1 MHPTSRGPV
10 SGGSDAR
17 LLAALRAG
25 AQPPRPPHPSHP
37 SGSDLVPGATSPA
50 GAVPLS
56 GADPFAV
63 AALMDR
69 HWQPVHDYVS
79 LFAPPSASG
88 RSAALVTAAAFAEAL
103 EELRRHEPGAG
114 GGTRGGT
121 GSGAGAGAGEGAGA
135 GAGAGYDGAL
145 RVAFLTAAGRVLRR
159 WAGDG
164 RVAAL
169 LPGVRRPAGPADDRR
184 LVALA
189 FRSLPAPA
197 QVLLWHREVEGEG
210 LSIPAALL
218 GTDPRDAA
226 ERLGE
231 ARELLRARCVSA
243 HHELAPDAEC
253 RHYGRLLDISLRRTG
268 PLIPDIR
275 RHLAGCAHC
284 RYAAEQLRQF
294 DGRLPLLLAE
304 AVLGEGAGRYVDS
317 RPARRRLRGGME
329 GGRGRR
335 AARRS
340 RALGGRLA
348 AWVRRVLGG
357 RLAAWVR
364 RAGLRVPG
372 GGFRGAVAPGAGGGY
387 GATRPAGGPGPA
399 PGRGGAT
406 RVPVVAVAAAGLA
419 GALVLTALAAALWPG
434 GGDAEP
440 SGRRAPGAGA
450 SVPGAAG
457 GPVPVGSQASVPA
470 GSGPAV
476 PGTSPP
482 ARPVSPPPAGPG
494 APTGEGDLRTRLRS
508 AGAAGLCLDV
518 RDGTPGPGAE
528 VTLARC
534 SGALTQVWSYGPDG
548 ALRSAAAPHLCP
560 DAGRPEGTVAL
571 TACAASGA
579 AVRYDIT
586 LQGVIVP
593 RHGTAALALAPLEA
607 AAGAPVVV
615 RVRDGAPLQR
625 WHTDTPAR

>member
-1 MHPTSRGPV
+1 MHPISRGPV

-25 AQPPRPPHPSHP
+25 AYPPHP
-37 SGSDLVPGATSPA
+37 SGSDLLPGATSSP
-50 GAVPLS
+50 
-56 GADPFAV
+56 GADPFPV

-79 LFAPPSASG
+79 LFAPPSPSPSASG

-103 EELRRHEPGAG
+103 EELRRPEPGADG
-114 GGTRGGT
+114 GARGGA
-121 GSGAGAGAGEGAGA
+121 GSGAGAGSGEGAGA
-135 GAGAGYDGAL
+135 GVTAGYDGVL

-317 RPARRRLRGGME
+317 RPARRRLRGGTE

-340 RALGGRLA
+340 RALGGR
-348 AWVRRVLGG
+348 V
-357 RLAAWVR
+357 AAWVR
-364 RAGLRVPG
+364 RAGPRVPG
-372 GGFRGAVAPGAGGGY
+372 GGFRRAVAPGAGGGY

-399 PGRGGAT
+399 PRRGGAA
-406 RVPVVAVAAAGLA
+406 RVPVVAVAAGLA
-419 GALVLTALAAALWPG
+419 GALVLAALAAALWPG

-440 SGRRAPGAGA
+440 SGRRVPGAGA

-457 GPVPVGSQASVPA
+457 GPVPVGSEGSVPA
-470 GSGPAV
+470 GSEPAV
-476 PGTSPP
+476 PGTPPP
-482 ARPVSPPPAGPG
+482 AGSAAPPAGSAAPPAGPG
-494 APTGEGDLRTRLRS
+494 APTGEGALRTRLRS

-518 RDGTPGPGAE
+518 RGGTPGPGAE

-560 DAGRPEGTVAL
+560 DAGRPDGTVAL

-579 AVRYDIT
+579 AVRYDLT

-593 RHGTAALALAPLEA
+593 RHGTAALALAALEA
-607 AAGAPVVV
+607 ASGAPVVV

-625 WHTDTPAR
+625 WHTDTPSR